1 MIKRI
6 LAFVTSLLCLLFSS
20 CAVKEYADSIPCESI
35 ANSLTSKIS
44 TSEEYSAYTNDDIE
58 YLFGESDLFADCSFL
73 YSSSADDI
81 SEVGVFKAE
90 NEEKAKEL
98 FTKAEKYIADL
109 QNEKR
114 AFVENYLPDELD
126 KLEDAEARR
135 FGKYVILLLAER
147 DKKEVLFASAEELLK
162 K

>member
-1 MIKRI
+1 MMKRT
-6 LAFVTSLLCLLFSS
+6 LAFIVALLCLFFSS
-20 CAVKEYADSIPCESI
+20 CAAKEYTDSIPCESI

-44 TSEEYSAYTNDDIE
+44 APEEYLAYSDRDIE
-58 YLFGESDLFADCSFL
+58 YLFGDSDLFADCSFL
-73 YSSSADDI
+73 YSRSADDI
-81 SEVGVFKAE
+81 GEVGVFRAE

-114 AFVENYLPDELD
+114 AFVKNYLPDELD
-126 KLEDAEARR
+126 KLESAGARR
-135 FGKYVILLLAER
+135 FGKYVILLFTDR
-147 DKKEVLFASAEELLK
+147 DEKEALFASAEELLK